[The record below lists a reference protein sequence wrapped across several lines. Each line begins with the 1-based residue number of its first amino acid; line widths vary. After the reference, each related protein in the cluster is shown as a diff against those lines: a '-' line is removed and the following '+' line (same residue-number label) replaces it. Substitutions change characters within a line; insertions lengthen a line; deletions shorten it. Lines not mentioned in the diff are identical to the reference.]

1 MPTGRSRSCFAF
13 FAIPFFTINKKTTKQ
28 NKTKF
33 WKIFSTEEHWCERKR
48 KKMPVITRK
57 IVNQGIHNLF
67 SPYRRRHF
75 ADSVRLCRFNTN
87 TATTL
92 QNEKKST
99 EKRTFQTIA

>member
-28 NKTKF
+28 NKTKQNSG
-33 WKIFSTEEHWCERKR
+33 KFSPLKNTGAR

-75 ADSVRLCRFNTN
+75 ADSVRLCRFNAN

-92 QNEKKST
+92 QNEKKGT